1 MLTLMSNS
9 GDDEP
14 QEKAMRWVNW
24 VAEDCRSLAAIFCQ
38 MPVGLSWCWGVIG
51 DARTKV
57 DLSESCSNLQAQLR
71 TEDTRPAM
79 MWRNILININDAFP
93 TDYVED
99 ADAAEEAEL
108 NDDTDDEAPAG
119 EGSKAA
125 TSAEPSKHRREMSKK
140 EEKEEMKKKK
150 AEEKEKERKK
160 KETEKAEKE
169 AKKKHDKEEREKKKK
184 EKADAE
190 KEAKAKTD
198 AAAQEAGI
206 NAKKRSPMEA
216 FNAAAF
222 RGTALK
228 KGKKK

>member
-1 MLTLMSNS
+1 MPSLNAAGASDLVTEYEWPNGDAIVASALSN
-9 GDDEP
+9 GPTFLFVEWALALRLNRKTRRKMTQLCAARAARP
-14 QEKAMRWVNW
+14 RPRWYKMFCKQIWHLYVQL
-24 VAEDCRSLAAIFCQ
+24 RHLAA
-38 MPVGLSWCWGVIG
+38 P
-51 DARTKV
+51 R
-57 DLSESCSNLQAQLR
+57 
-71 TEDTRPAM
+71 
-79 MWRNILININDAFP
+79 
-93 TDYVED
+93 
-99 ADAAEEAEL
+99 
-108 NDDTDDEAPAG
+108 
-119 EGSKAA
+119 
-125 TSAEPSKHRREMSKK
+125 
-140 EEKEEMKKKK
+140 
-150 AEEKEKERKK
+150 K